1 MGAALGRRSG
11 QGFKGGGG
19 KEIQM
24 VSLGQGGARG
34 RKRLGLAPL
43 FRSLFLLPPARAPLP
58 RRRALRPSARV
69 SLSPI
74 PCPRISPIQLPFQIP
89 LLHMPADGP
98 SADPDRGPQYEDQHV
113 HQVYEQIASHFS
125 ETRYKVLGL
134 RHATPYVTSLIASP
148 VAMAHS

>member
-1 MGAALGRRSG
+1 
-11 QGFKGGGG
+11 
-19 KEIQM
+19 M